1 MSVVASH
8 PNQTPGPVVMSTFN
22 NNNNSN
28 SNNSQQPYPVAADD
42 VSVRSPSVI
51 SYASNYSSDSA
62 YSSSTAPTIY
72 SAPSPV
78 SPTSPR
84 PAYRLFKHAPVPPTP
99 REPAIQRLP
108 PRVYECILDHLQA
121 LHESPQQSGC
131 TTCFQRD
138 LHALALTNR
147 TWDRAVRKR
156 LWVFFLLVTILDCA
170 EG

>member
-8 PNQTPGPVVMSTFN
+8 PNQNPGPVVMSTFN
-22 NNNNSN
+22 RNRSG
-28 SNNSQQPYPVAADD
+28 SSSSQQSYPVAADD

-72 SAPSPV
+72 SAPSPT

-84 PAYRLFKHAPVPPTP
+84 PAYRLFKHAPAPSTP

-108 PRVYECILDHLQA
+108 PRVYECILDQLQA

-147 TWDRAVRKR
+147 SWDRAVRKR
-156 LWVFFLLVTILDCA
+156 LWVSLVVVLVGRRC
-170 EG
+170 